1 MFNLIVSGNGETWE
15 GSSLT
20 FSLDR
25 FGEYAGEEGGSI
37 DINTAEGL
45 QALET
50 MPTLLMY
57 EVGASGPNVRTVRHG
72 RLRNIVR
79 RGGVLNFTFQ
89 PDAQHAYLPRAD
101 VLLAATELHIEPFE
115 QHRTHWAIKDGDIPI
130 DVLARGAPEL
140 PQRTVAVV
148 AAQYAEALE
157 EGTRREVRELEAEL
171 EEFPP
176 SLERALAFVPSRL
189 LEKATPEFY
198 PILGVE
204 PRTAEGRRAVEAVLA
219 RHSDERP
226 SIEWWFSLAWF
237 LDLYGSRTEAVT
249 LRAAESEC
257 ASYLASLSSA
267 PPGSLPA
274 EHLAYPLWRA
284 ARSRGLATRLR
295 REVAMV
301 LDRLARMQDAQG
313 YWMDAVDGA
322 TPDLRA
328 TALATVALQRL
339 GDDRY
344 HDATERA
351 VDWLVEQVQAESG
364 AFPRHPGE
372 APDIVAT
379 LVSLEAVHRA
389 GAAEDIAHVVNAA
402 ETWLMSAQ
410 TARGGWAAEG
420 WPDDLLAACV
430 VDYISSRREML
441 PQVDGFFLM
450 ARDFMRKAEDWALE
464 GGANNR
470 RLAAIASVHAVEMF
484 LYGVF
489 ERRDDLALS
498 AFRENG
504 QETLGVREALRALQ
518 DALQRIG
525 TLRAPARL
533 PHRDNL
539 SSLVGRRD
547 GIIHRAHEISAT
559 ELADGMSHARRF
571 IERYGKEL
579 LDLNILQ

>member
-1 MFNLIVSGNGETWE
+1 MFNLIVSGNGESWE
-15 GSSLT
+15 ASSLS
-20 FSLDR
+20 FGLDR
-25 FGEYAGEEGGSI
+25 VGEYNGEDASWI
-37 DINTAEGL
+37 DINTPSGL
-45 QALET
+45 RALEG

-72 RLRNIVR
+72 QLRNIVR
-79 RGGVLNFTFQ
+79 RGGTLSFTFE
-89 PDAQHAYLPRAD
+89 PDAQHAYVPRAD
-101 VLLAATELHIEPFE
+101 VLSAAAELGIVSFE
-115 QHRTHWAIKDGDIPI
+115 QHRTHWAIKDGDLPV
-130 DVLARGAPEL
+130 DVLARGEPEL

-148 AAQYAEALE
+148 AAQYAEVLND
-157 EGTRREVRELEAEL
+157 GTPREVGALEAEL
-171 EEFPP
+171 ETFPP

-189 LEKATPEFY
+189 LEMATPEFY
-198 PILGVE
+198 PILGIE
-204 PRTAEGRRAVEAVLA
+204 PRTAEGRRAVEAVLT
-219 RHSDERP
+219 RNVNERP
-226 SIEWWFSLAWF
+226 AIDWFFSLAWF
-237 LDLYGSRTEAVT
+237 LDLYGSRTEA
-249 LRAAESEC
+249 AALKMAEAEC
-257 ASYLASLSSA
+257 ATFLRSLGSA
-267 PPGSLPA
+267 APGSLPA

-284 ARSRGLATRLR
+284 ARSRGLASRLR

-301 LDRLARMQDAQG
+301 LDRLADMQLS
-313 YWMDAVDGA
+313 DGSWFECSGGA
-322 TPDLRA
+322 ADLRA
-328 TALATVALQRL
+328 TALAAVALQRL

-351 VDWLVEQVQAESG
+351 VHWLVGQTHEETG
-364 AFPRHPGE
+364 ALPHRPGE
-372 APDIVAT
+372 EPDVVAT
-379 LVSLEAVHRA
+379 LATLEAIHRA
-389 GAAEDIAHVVNAA
+389 GMAEDIEHMVDRA
-402 ETWLMSAQ
+402 ETWLISAQ
-410 TARGGWAAEG
+410 TARGGWTAQG
-420 WPDDLLAACV
+420 WSDDLLAACV
-430 VDYISSRREML
+430 VDYMSSRREML

-504 QETLGVREALRALQ
+504 HETLGVREALRALQ
-518 DALQRIG
+518 DALQRVG
-525 TLRAPARL
+525 VLRAPARL